1 METHV
6 LKGPRSLFPGGTTGH
21 FFRDDAH
28 RRCASSVV
36 RAVGV
41 CRGEIGRQMSRR
53 LVVAASS
60 SQSDDD
66 VYDVYDDD
74 DDDQKPRAFLLCPAR
89 SETGRERVGMA
100 AAFLRRPPPRVK
112 EEAPNGFERRRRR
125 LEGWEDVF
133 IRLHKRRRTLGKT
146 TANTI
151 PAQTTTPRRKRVG
164 KRRPFDDDGFGG
176 GEGIGESI
184 GERGKSGPDFES
196 VEERQKWFR
205 RWFDQREFE
214 REHGEHGAS
223 GRRRRCEQERQ
234 REEDGWQR
242 YQQRGK
248 GEIVRG
254 AFAVATSRRA
264 VGVTSFACVGGV
276 FSQAGQSEVREISF
290 QEFKTKLLEQ
300 GLVDRI
306 EVSNK
311 STAKVFIKSKSGA
324 SLMSIGNGSSS
335 SDVESFDSGGFGR
348 QNQNQHT
355 QRQQAQQ
362 QNQQTHKFS
371 FNIGSL
377 ETFERKMEEAQE
389 LMGVESSKFVPVTYV
404 SEMYWQGEILRA
416 LPTLAI
422 LAGWLYFMRRGAVGG
437 MGGMGGPGGGPGGG
451 IFNVGKAT
459 VATLDKNAPK
469 VMFKDVA
476 GCDEAKKEIME
487 FVDFLKMPEKYEKL
501 GAKIPRGALLVG
513 PPGTGKTLLA
523 KATAGESGVPFL
535 SISGSDFMEMFVG
548 VGPSRVRDLF
558 AKAKEQKPSIIFI
571 DEIDAIGR
579 QRGRSGFAGGND
591 ERENTLNQLLVEMDG
606 FGSSQGVV
614 ILGGTNRPDILDKAL
629 LRPGRF
635 DRQITVDRPD
645 VKGREQIFRV
655 HLQKIALDG
664 PVQEYSERLAALTP
678 GFAGADIANVCNE
691 AALVAA
697 RESAEFVVLEHFEKA
712 VDRVIAGL
720 EKKEKVISRVERE
733 TVAYHEAGHAVVG
746 WFMEHAEPLLKVS
759 IVPRGSAALGFAQY
773 LPNENVLAT
782 TEQLKDMMC
791 MTLGGRAA
799 EDVML
804 GKISTGA
811 QNDLEKVT
819 KMAYNMT
826 AVYGLNQK
834 NRVTLFPKRRKRF
847 QVAVQRRYRA
857 NDRRGSSRFSRKS
870 IRANC
875 RVGEREEIRR

>member
-1 METHV
+1 MV
-6 LKGPRSLFPGGTTGH
+6 LAVVFPNVLLH
-21 FFRDDAH
+21 
-28 RRCASSVV
+28 
-36 RAVGV
+36 
-41 CRGEIGRQMSRR
+41 
-53 LVVAASS
+53 SS
-60 SQSDDD
+60 SQKKENIGKNDGQHHPGTNNNAAKEKSRKKEDLSTTT
-66 VYDVYDDD
+66 
-74 DDDQKPRAFLLCPAR
+74 A
-89 SETGRERVGMA
+89 SA
-100 AAFLRRPPPRVK
+100 AAK
-112 EEAPNGFERRRRR
+112 ESAKASENAAKADQILKASKSGKNGS
-125 LEGWEDVF
+125 
-133 IRLHKRRRTLGKT
+133 
-146 TANTI
+146 
-151 PAQTTTPRRKRVG
+151 
-164 KRRPFDDDGFGG
+164 GG
-176 GEGIGESI
+176 GSTNANSNGSTGNTAPPGGGGGGGGGANKKGNEKKTGG
-184 GERGKSGPDFES
+184 SGTNN
-196 VEERQKWFR
+196 EEK
-205 RWFDQREFE
+205 
-214 REHGEHGAS
+214 A
-223 GRRRRCEQERQ
+223 
-234 REEDGWQR
+234 
-242 YQQRGK
+242 K
-248 GEIVRG
+248 
-254 AFAVATSRRA
+254 
-264 VGVTSFACVGGV
+264 SFAELLQSQQVAGQLVLLLLLALGV
-276 FSQAGQSEVREISF
+276 SFSQAGQSEVREISF

-416 LPTLAI
+416 LPTIAI

-558 AKAKEQKPSIIFI
+558 AQARSQAPSIIFI

-579 QRGRSGFAGGND
+579 QRGRGGFAGGND

-606 FGSSQGVV
+606 FGSKEGVV
-614 ILGGTNRPDILDKAL
+614 VLAGTNRPDILDRAL

-635 DRQITVDRPD
+635 DRQINVDRPD
-645 VKGREQIFRV
+645 IKGREQIFQV
-655 HLQKIALDG
+655 HLQKIKLDA
-664 PVQEYSERLAALTP
+664 PIDHYSERLAALTP
-678 GFAGADIANVCNE
+678 GFSGADIANVVNE

-697 RESAEFVVLEHFEKA
+697 RTNDTSVTLKHFESAA
-712 VDRVIAGL
+712 DRVIAGL
-720 EKKEKVISRVERE
+720 EKKNKVVNKIERN

-746 WFMEHAEPLLKVS
+746 WFLEHAEPLLKVS

-773 LPNENVLAT
+773 LPNENLLAT
-782 TEQLKDMMC
+782 TQQLIDMMC

-799 EDVML
+799 EQVML

-819 KMAYNMT
+819 QMAYYT
-826 AVYGLNQK
+826 VAVYGMNEKIGL
-834 NRVTLFPKRRKRF
+834 LSFPKDDQSLKSPYSEDTARMIDEEVRVLVDTAYKRTLALVEEKKHLIEAMA
-847 QVAVQRRYRA
+847 QGLLDKEVLQRH
-857 NDRRGSSRFSRKS
+857 DLVT
-870 IRANC
+870 IL
-875 RVGEREEIRR
+875 GERPFTSENPQNIDILNKGFNLDDFPKIETSSESESPETPDEPETPDDEEIRPAF